1 MSLQQAIAL
10 HQQGR
15 LADAEALYRQALA
28 QDPSGGPYY
37 QLGVLCMQTSRFA
50 EAVDFLRL
58 ALARKDGDISIL
70 INLGMALRHLGRPQ
84 EALEPLSRASAMRP
98 DLAEIHFQQGAA
110 LHALGRVEEACAV
123 AARACALDPAHDGAA
138 FLHALSLEDLRRTTE
153 ARQAYDRLL
162 ARRPG
167 HLDALNNRA
176 LLAYVNGEHD
186 VAQADLKR
194 ALALDPRHVASL
206 VNRALVL
213 SGIGRPAEALADYER
228 LLTLVPNNAE
238 IWNRRGGVL
247 RTLGR
252 DQEALDSFDHA
263 VRLDPNLANA
273 LANRGYLRWA
283 MQEDYAGTCAD
294 LERALALKPDLPWL
308 EGELFYVK
316 MQACDWRGFETGR
329 ARLDAGIAA
338 GRHTVKPFAY
348 QAIAHDPAALQ
359 VCARILAAE
368 DYPARQPLTARTGA
382 QAAGRIRVGYVSAE
396 FREQATAYLMAG
408 VYEAHDRNEFEI
420 IAFDNGYGDDSPMRA
435 RLEKSFDRIVPIAAL
450 PDDAAEQAVRDAG
463 IDILVNLNGYF
474 GKPRMNLFARRAAP
488 VQVNYLGFPGTLG
501 APYMDYIIADRIV
514 IPEGEQRFYD
524 EAVVWMPDCY
534 QATDSKRERPLPE
547 SRAAHGLPEDA
558 FVFCNFNQSYKLGP
572 QTFAL
577 WMRLLRQSPG
587 SVLWL
592 LQDRDIACAH
602 MRREA
607 EKQGVDSARI
617 IFAPL
622 MMQQEHLARIPLAD
636 LFLDS
641 LPYNAHTTGSDA
653 LWMGLPLV
661 TCRGT
666 AFAGRVAASLLQAA
680 GLPELIT
687 ENAEEYETLA
697 LRLAQDK
704 ALLTSLRTRLDET
717 RPGCPLFDTARFTR
731 HLEAAYRVM
740 MAENRAGRAPAHFA
754 VAP

>member
-1 MSLQQAIAL
+1 MAL

-15 LADAEALYRQALA
+15 LADAELLYRQALA
-28 QDPSGGPYY
+28 QEPQAAAPPY
-37 QLGVLCMQTSRFA
+37 QLGILCMQTSRFA
-50 EAVDFLRL
+50 EAVEFLRL
-58 ALARKDGDISIL
+58 ALTRRDGDVSIL
-70 INLGMALRHLGRPQ
+70 VNLGMALRHLGRPQ
-84 EALEPLSRASAMRP
+84 EALEPLARAAAARP
-98 DLAEIHFQQGAA
+98 DLAEIPFQQGAA
-110 LHALGRVEEACAV
+110 LHALGRVEDACTL
-123 AARACALDPAHDGAA
+123 AARATALDPAHDGAA
-138 FLHALSLEDLRRTTE
+138 FLHALSLEDLRLTAE
-153 ARQAYDRLL
+153 AREAYDRLL

-176 LLAYVNGEHD
+176 LLAYVQGEMQ
-186 VAQADLKR
+186 VALADLKR
-194 ALALDPRHVASL
+194 ALALQPSHVPSL

-228 LLTLVPNNAE
+228 LLALVPDNAE
-238 IWNRRGGVL
+238 LWNRRGGVL

-283 MQEDYAGTCAD
+283 MQEDYAGTRAD

-308 EGELFYVK
+308 EGEIFYVK
-316 MQACDWRGFETGR
+316 MQACDWDGFEVGR
-329 ARLDAGIAA
+329 AGLDAGVAA
-338 GRHTVKPFAY
+338 GGHVVKPFAY

-359 VCARILAAE
+359 ACARILAAQ
-368 DYPARQPLTARTGA
+368 DYPARAPMAAGQGAR
-382 QAAGRIRVGYVSAE
+382 AAGRIRVGYVSAE

-408 VYEAHDRNEFEI
+408 VYEAHDRRDFEI
-420 IAFDNGYGDDSPMRA
+420 IAFDNGYDDGGAMRA
-435 RLEKSFDRIVPIAAL
+435 RLEKTFDRMVPIASL
-450 PDDAAEQAVRDAG
+450 PDDEAEQAVRDAG
-463 IDILVNLNGYF
+463 VDILVNLNGYF

-524 EAVVWMPDCY
+524 EAVAWMPDCY
-534 QATDSKRERPLPE
+534 QATDSRRARPLPGA
-547 SRAAHGLPEDA
+547 RAAHGLPQDA

-577 WMRLLRQSPG
+577 WMRLLRQCPG

-607 EKQGVDSARI
+607 ERQGVAADRI

-622 MMQQEHLARIPLAD
+622 MMQDAHLSRIPLAD

-653 LWMGLPLV
+653 LWMGLPLL

-666 AFAGRVAASLLQAA
+666 AFAGRVAASLLTAA

-687 ENAEEYETLA
+687 ENTNAYEAMA

-704 ALLTSLRTRLDET
+704 ALLAGLRARLEDA
-717 RPGCPLFDTARFTR
+717 RAACALFDTARFTR
-731 HLEAAYRVM
+731 HLEAAYGVM
-740 MAENRAGRAPAHFA
+740 IAHHRAGRAPENFA
-754 VAP
+754 VTA